1 MINIQNKYL
10 IHLGIA
16 VAVMFVQIYFP
27 IINIKEM
34 QIQADIILVYITV
47 LSILYGRFVGI
58 LAGFITGLFQDFSTQ
73 VELLG
78 VFSLSKPIAAYS
90 IGSIYYYKTIW
101 SKKIQYFVI
110 ASSYVIHFFIYFYLS
125 SRTIFDLY
133 NSLLFIVLHSAIVIT
148 LFLLFNNLVY
158 KNKLL

>member
-10 IHLGIA
+10 IHLGIVAA
-16 VAVMFVQIYFP
+16 VIFVQIYFP
-27 IINIKEM
+27 IINIKEI
-34 QIQADIILVYITV
+34 QIQADIILLYITV
-47 LSILYGRFVGI
+47 ISILYGRFVGI
-58 LAGFITGLFQDFSTQ
+58 LIGFITGLLQDFSTQ

-110 ASSYVIHFFIYFYLS
+110 ASSYAIHFFIYFYLS

-133 NSLLFIVLHSAIVIT
+133 NSLLFIVLHSVIVIT